1 MVTRGSRGSKLYDVR
16 KNKIINSAA
25 YATKVI
31 DKIGTGDTMM
41 AVFCNIIKSTND
53 TELSLFLSSIA
64 ASHNV
69 QSIGNSIKI
78 NPNIILKTLQHLI

>member
-41 AVFCNIIKSTND
+41 AVFAILLKSTND

>member
-1 MVTRGSRGSKLYDVR
+1 
-16 KNKIINSAA
+16 
-25 YATKVI
+25 
-31 DKIGTGDTMM
+31 M
-41 AVFCNIIKSTND
+41 AVFAILLKSTND